1 MKYHILKS
9 YSKLNLFLNVGK
21 VDQKIGLH
29 QIRSL
34 VYLINLYDEIK
45 IRKIMNNKDKIKFS
59 GFFSKDIKKTNNSI
73 KRSLLVLRSKGF
85 IKHNSYF
92 EINIKKKVPV
102 FSGLGGGSSNS
113 ATLVK
118 HLLKGRKISEKN
130 LNFFSKKL
138 GSDFKLFFY
147 STQIYQ
153 KNLNSFEKMKKKN
166 IFYFVLVFPFLKC
179 STKEIYSK
187 VSKKNVLKK
196 NNSYNFNLK
205 KNLINFLKFKKND
218 LEKLV
223 IRKYPQIKKILFQLK
238 KNSDCQLSRMTGSG
252 SACFGV
258 FLTKK
263 SANLGLKK
271 IKKKFPGYWCVIS
284 KTI

>member
-138 GSDFKLFFY
+138 GSDFKL
-147 STQIYQ
+147 
-153 KNLNSFEKMKKKN
+153 LSFCISE
-166 IFYFVLVFPFLKC
+166 IWAVC
-179 STKEIYSK
+179 S
-187 VSKKNVLKK
+187 
-196 NNSYNFNLK
+196 
-205 KNLINFLKFKKND
+205 
-218 LEKLV
+218 
-223 IRKYPQIKKILFQLK
+223 
-238 KNSDCQLSRMTGSG
+238 
-252 SACFGV
+252 SAR
-258 FLTKK
+258 
-263 SANLGLKK
+263 
-271 IKKKFPGYWCVIS
+271 
-284 KTI
+284 